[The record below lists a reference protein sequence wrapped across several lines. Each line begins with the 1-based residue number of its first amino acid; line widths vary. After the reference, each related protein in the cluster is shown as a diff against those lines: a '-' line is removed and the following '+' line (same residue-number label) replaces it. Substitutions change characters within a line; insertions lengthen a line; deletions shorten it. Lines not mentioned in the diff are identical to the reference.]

1 MYVVGGDEYDKISY
15 ELFTHHQ
22 KAQHP
27 RWPPISVKKTF
38 MTLND
43 INDMSL
49 FEHLFVVAILE
60 NNVILTMFT
69 RDMPLATYFNRQRI
83 KIYRKIWFQRV
94 LWVAVGCGC
103 GGRGLR
109 VL

>member
-60 NNVILTMFT
+60 KKRHFNHVHQGYASGNVFHPTE
-69 RDMPLATYFNRQRI
+69 N
-83 KIYRKIWFQRV
+83 
-94 LWVAVGCGC
+94 
-103 GGRGLR
+103 
-109 VL
+109 